1 MKTKPDLSFWKLF
14 NLSFGFFGVQIA
26 YALQT
31 ANISRIFQTIG
42 ADPKSLSFFWILP
55 PLMGLIVQP
64 FVGKWSDRTW
74 CKLGRRIPYL
84 IAGTAVSVLVMCLLP
99 NAGRLSSV
107 FWVAMLL
114 GTIILMLLDT
124 SLNMAMQPFK
134 MMVGDMV
141 NEKQKT
147 KAYSIQSFLV
157 NAGQVV
163 GSVLPF
169 ALTYFGVSN
178 DASQGVPASLT
189 YAFYVGAAVLILCVI
204 YTCLNVKEMPPEEY
218 KLYHS
223 DIKQDENQPKSS
235 MMNLLKKAPSAFWQV
250 GVVQFFCW
258 AAFLFMWNYSTGT
271 IAETCWQ
278 TTDPKATGFQDAGDW
293 VGVVFGVESI
303 AAVLW
308 AIVLPYFK
316 ERKTAY
322 IISII
327 LGAIGFF
334 IIPYIHNQ
342 YMLILPFALIGCTW
356 SAMLALPFTIVT
368 NALEG
373 DPHMGTYLGL
383 FNGTIC
389 IPQIVASIAGFGFMY
404 VFELFGLTMKSM
416 MLVSAILLVC
426 GAFFVTK
433 IKESHGIQQIKN

>member
-1 MKTKPDLSFWKLF
+1 MRTKPDLSFWKLF

-31 ANISRIFQTIG
+31 ANISRIFQTLG

-64 FVGKWSDRTW
+64 FVGKWSDKTW
-74 CKLGRRIPYL
+74 CKLGRRVPYL

-107 FWVAMLL
+107 FWVAMLI

-178 DASQGVPASLT
+178 DATNGVPASLT

-218 KLYHS
+218 KLYHGNIS
-223 DIKQDENQPKSS
+223 PEDNSPKRS
-235 MMNLLKKAPSAFWQV
+235 MAELLKTAPSAFWQV
-250 GVVQFFCW
+250 GLVQFFCW

-271 IAETCWQ
+271 IAETCWGA
-278 TTDPKATGFQDAGDW
+278 TDSSTKEFQDAGDW

-308 AIVLPYFK
+308 AIVIPYFK

-327 LGAIGFF
+327 LGALGFF
-334 IIPYIHNQ
+334 MIPFIHNQ
-342 YMLILPFALIGCTW
+342 YLLILPYALIGCTW

-373 DPHMGTYLGL
+373 DPNMGTYLGL

-404 VFELFGLTMKSM
+404 VFEQFGLTMKTM
-416 MLVSAILLVC
+416 MLVSSILLVL
-426 GAFFVTK
+426 GAFFVLK
-433 IKESHGIQQIKN
+433 IRESHGINQQPN